1 MLKKI
6 YINGK
11 SVPVPVPV
19 RTLFEASTWI
29 SNHLVPEGSTIT
41 KISLDGKNYEESW
54 WNPSK
59 SNQVSLKAESRLE
72 LRIESPIDLTVQTL
86 DAIHNFAEVI
96 LRGAKQLAVEMWQAN
111 PGSKVSGS
119 NALSEDCNFVRSL
132 IDHTMAL
139 TGPMDIDMDIFCKS
153 AQMYEDTLPQLIHAI
168 DQGDWKASA
177 RILLN
182 RIEPVL
188 KDLIVQADS
197 LQIRLLANRPRF
209 SINQLEQGSAAQK
222 KA

>member
-6 YINGK
+6 YINGR
-11 SVPVPVPV
+11 SVPVPIPV

-29 SNHLVPEGSTIT
+29 ANHFVPDGSTIT
-41 KISLDGKNYEESW
+41 KVILDGKIYDESW

-59 SNQVSLKAESRLE
+59 SNQIELKPESRLE

-96 LRGAKQLAVEMWQAN
+96 LRGAKQLAVEMWQTGN
-111 PGSKVSGS
+111 GSKVTGS
-119 NALSEDCNFVRSL
+119 NALSEDCSFVRSL

-139 TGPMDIDMDIFCKS
+139 TCGMDLDMEVFCKS
-153 AQMYEDTLPQLIHAI
+153 AKIYEETLPQLIHAI
-168 DQGDWKASA
+168 DQSDWKGAA

-197 LQIRLLANRPRF
+197 LQIRLLATRPKF
-209 SINQLEQGSAAQK
+209 SVNALQQNQISHK